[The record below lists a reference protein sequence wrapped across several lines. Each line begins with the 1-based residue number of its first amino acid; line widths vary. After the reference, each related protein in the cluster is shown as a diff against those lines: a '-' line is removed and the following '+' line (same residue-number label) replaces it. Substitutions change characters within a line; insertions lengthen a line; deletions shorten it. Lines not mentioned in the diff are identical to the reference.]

1 MRSGAMRVVAAL
13 CCLPLLAIAAPARSA
28 TPAQMWDLVRA
39 PDWALTVRSIE
50 RLRGP
55 LPAVDGGEPT
65 RPVGQF
71 AVLVFDLTNRSSGAR
86 TPRAADFLL
95 AAAGGARFADLA
107 EAAAAR
113 AYAIQTGLAPFGDPV
128 PPGGTVTTL
137 ALFDIDPTA
146 GLFTLHWLP
155 AADHPIRID
164 ECHCN
169 LPSPTHPQ
177 LDG

>member
-1 MRSGAMRVVAAL
+1 MRTGAMRVVAAL

-55 LPAVDGGEPT
+55 LPAADGGEPT
-65 RPVGQF
+65 RPLGRF
-71 AVLVFDLTNRSSGAR
+71 AVLVLDLTNQSSQAR
-86 TPRAADFLL
+86 EPRAADFLL
-95 AAAGGARFADLA
+95 VAAGGARFADLA